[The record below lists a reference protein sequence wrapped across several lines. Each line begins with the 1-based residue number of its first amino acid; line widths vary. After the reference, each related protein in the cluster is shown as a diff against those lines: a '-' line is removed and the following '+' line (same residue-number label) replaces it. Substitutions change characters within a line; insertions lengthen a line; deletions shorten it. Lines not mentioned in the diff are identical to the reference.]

1 MERLVELYQLTMDE
15 DELVIL
21 SVVFGSLV
29 LAMSGQPC
37 PRITKLPADKVESLS
52 NKIFTLL
59 EANP

>member
-29 LAMSGQPC
+29 LVMSGQPY
-37 PRITKLPADKVESLS
+37 PRITLPADKVESLS